1 MNIPP
6 YFPEPIEIPGN
17 ASESRYAVRLGFI
30 RRVLALHFATVGAL
44 VALVF
49 ESAKIP
55 LNPAQGLVGALAGLG
70 ALSVVRQ
77 LALTRSKLDA
87 FLSWLILPLFLVCL
101 GRTLAWGEESGVM
114 LEVVGAGLAA
124 WFGYAVLCGRDF
136 SFIGQFGV
144 ALIATIGFAGWTV
157 VQVGCSVSSAALA
170 LLVAVAVLFYLTY
183 DLAMITKRRR
193 PDEVWAAVCDLYRD
207 LLNGITYSG
216 RVLQHWRKYPLG
228 TLVPK
233 DGSS

>member
-30 RRVLALHFATVGAL
+30 RRVLALFFLTVGVV
-44 VALVF
+44 VAVVF
-49 ESAKIP
+49 ESDRVP
-55 LNPAQGLVGALAGLG
+55 LNPVQALVGTVLGLG
-70 ALSVVRQ
+70 AMSVVRQ
-77 LALTRSKLDA
+77 LAMNRSKLDA
-87 FLSWLILPLFLVCL
+87 VLSWLILPSFLICL
-101 GRTLAWGEESGVM
+101 GQMLAWGEDSGAM
-114 LEVVGAGLAA
+114 MEVVLAGLIG
-124 WFGYAVLCGRDF
+124 WFSYAVLCGRDF

-144 ALIATIGFAGWTV
+144 SMIAALGYALWTV
-157 VQVGCSVSSAALA
+157 MQLGRPLGAA
-170 LLVAVAVLFYLTY
+170 AVAFFASVALLFYLTY

-193 PDEVWAAVCDLYRD
+193 PDEVWSAVCDLYRD

-233 DGSS
+233 DGSP

>member
-17 ASESRYAVRLGFI
+17 ASESRYTVRLGFI
-30 RRVLALHFATVGAL
+30 RRVLALHFLTVGAVVSVVL
-44 VALVF
+44 
-49 ESAKIP
+49 ESDQIP
-55 LNPAQGLVGALAGLG
+55 LNPAQALVGTLLGLG
-70 ALSVVRQ
+70 AMSVIRQ
-77 LALTRSKLDA
+77 LAINRSKLDA
-87 FLSWLILPLFLVCL
+87 ILSWLILPPFLICL
-101 GRTLAWGEESGVM
+101 GRMLAWGGESGAM
-114 LEVVGAGLAA
+114 LEVPLAGLIG
-124 WFGYAVLCGRDF
+124 WFSYAVLCGRDF

-144 ALIATIGFAGWTV
+144 SLIAALGFAGWNV
-157 VQVGCSVSSAALA
+157 MQVGQPLSTTTFAFLGTGAMV
-170 LLVAVAVLFYLTY
+170 FYLTY
-183 DLAMITKRRR
+183 DLAMVTKRRR
-193 PDEVWAAVCDLYRD
+193 PDEVWPAVCDLYRD